1 MFLYLYPYGN
11 LKCILVYTLDNL
23 VPTLRHAESEVDPW
37 VKQII
42 TAPLSKTDLF
52 NLYSSK
58 YLSFPGIIFCYLP
71 SRKIRKS
78 VMTG

>member
-1 MFLYLYPYGN
+1 MFLYLYTYGN

-42 TAPLSKTDLF
+42 TAPPPFENWPL
-52 NLYSSK
+52 
-58 YLSFPGIIFCYLP
+58 
-71 SRKIRKS
+71 
-78 VMTG
+78 